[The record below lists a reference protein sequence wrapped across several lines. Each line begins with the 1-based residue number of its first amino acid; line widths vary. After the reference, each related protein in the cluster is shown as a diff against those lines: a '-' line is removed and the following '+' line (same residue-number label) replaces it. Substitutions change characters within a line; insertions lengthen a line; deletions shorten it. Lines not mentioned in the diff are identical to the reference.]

1 MSQENKPLSQ
11 RKSYVNDK
19 QKEKVFDLE
28 QADYL
33 TKPNKIGSQKG
44 DNSLINKIC
53 DQSFN
58 RKTMVG
64 DLIYWEDNKNSKL
77 NISNGA
83 KDSMNLTHTTI
94 SSGYAPLP
102 KNFKRIPAMI
112 ESLTKK
118 EELLRKANANLAR
131 GRSES
136 RHQIP
141 VIADSTPQPRR
152 GSSERPWSVKD
163 YKFGRQIGKGAY
175 ATVKL
180 VTDKSNNEIM
190 AMKIYEKF
198 RLTDPARRKSVV
210 REIAIMKRLNH
221 ENIVKMNTSF
231 DNPHS
236 IHIVMEYVKGKSLY
250 QYLKEKP
257 NKRMPEDEARHITKQ
272 IASWIRYI
280 HSLDIAH
287 RDLKLENIIIN
298 SSNRKITLIDFG
310 FSIICGHE
318 KKLKI
323 FWGTPSY
330 MWPEIVDK
338 REYNGPPV
346 DIWALGV
353 LLYVMLWGKFPFRG
367 INERDLYK
375 KISSGRY
382 YWPSD
387 VHASDQA
394 LNLVKSMLWTHPKKR
409 VTIQQVLDSPWF
421 KVGQ

>member
-1 MSQENKPLSQ
+1 MKNNRD
-11 RKSYVNDK
+11 RKFELD
-19 QKEKVFDLE
+19 Q
-28 QADYL
+28 QDYL
-33 TKPNKIGSQKG
+33 TKPIKNGNQKEGS
-44 DNSLINKIC
+44 SLVAKIC

-58 RKTMVG
+58 RKTKVE
-64 DLIYWEDNKNSKL
+64 DLIYWEDSKKTNINVTNEGKESL
-77 NISNGA
+77 NW
-83 KDSMNLTHTTI
+83 THTTI
-94 SSGYAPLP
+94 TSGYAPLP

-118 EELLRKANANLAR
+118 EELMRKANATFSR

-136 RHQIP
+136 RHQVPGITDVSP
-141 VIADSTPQPRR
+141 VPRR
-152 GSSERPWSVKD
+152 GSSERPGSVKD

-180 VTDKSNNEIM
+180 VTDRSSNELM

-221 ENIVKMNTSF
+221 ENIVKMHTSF

-257 NKRMPEDEARHITKQ
+257 NKRMPEDEAKQIMKQ
-272 IASWIRYI
+272 IASWIKYI
-280 HSLDIAH
+280 HSMDIAH

-298 SSNRKITLIDFG
+298 SSDRKITLIDFG
-310 FSIICGHE
+310 FSIISGHE

-330 MWPEIVDK
+330 MWPEIVEK

-353 LLYVMLWGKFPFRG
+353 LMYVMLCGKFPFRG

-387 VHASDQA
+387 VHASDNA
-394 LNLVKSMLWTHPKKR
+394 LNLVKLMLWTHPKKR
-409 VTIQQVLDSPWF
+409 STIQQVIDHPWF
-421 KVGQ
+421 KTGP